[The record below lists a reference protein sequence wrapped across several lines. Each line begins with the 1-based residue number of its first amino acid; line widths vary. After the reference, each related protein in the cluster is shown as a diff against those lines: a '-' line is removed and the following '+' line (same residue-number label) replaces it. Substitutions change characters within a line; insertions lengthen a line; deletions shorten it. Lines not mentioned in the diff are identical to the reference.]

1 MSKSK
6 GNIVEPFSTM
16 KKYGADTVRFYLP
29 YVSPVWTPLK
39 FDEEGLKEVHSK
51 FMNPLKNSY
60 TFFQMYANIDN
71 IDPRTFNVDYN
82 DLEEIDKWM
91 LSKYNK
97 LVKNVTDGYEE
108 FDLNKV
114 VRLVT
119 DFTSEDLSNWYIRR
133 NRKRFWSSDLD

>member
-1 MSKSK
+1 
-6 GNIVEPFSTM
+6 
-16 KKYGADTVRFYLP
+16 
-29 YVSPVWTPLK
+29 
-39 FDEEGLKEVHSK
+39 
-51 FMNPLKNSY
+51 
-60 TFFQMYANIDN
+60 
-71 IDPRTFNVDYN
+71 
-82 DLEEIDKWM
+82 M

-133 NRKRFWSSDLD
+133 NRKRFWSSDLDNSKKVYIKQHIKYLLVYHN